1 MTTDLDPGPEKG
13 RPIRLT
19 PVAPGVWLVL
29 LGGGV
34 TVLGPLFGFLIGNI
48 LWTEGVALGMSPI
61 FLFLFLGF
69 LVARGFYERKAT
81 TILLSLFVA
90 WVFGGALWGLLPFVT
105 PGISWQSHLGG
116 FVGGILAART
126 VANWSGVLAHTW
138 GVHGEFT
145 GYVAIF
151 VRAAS

>member
-34 TVLGPLFGFLIGNI
+34 MVLGPLFGFLIGTI
-48 LWTEGVALGMSPI
+48 LGTERETLGMSPI

-69 LVARGFYERKAT
+69 LVAGAGLGTAMLGVRRILRSRMT
-81 TILLSLFVA
+81 TA
-90 WVFGGALWGLLPFVT
+90 D
-105 PGISWQSHLGG
+105 
-116 FVGGILAART
+116 
-126 VANWSGVLAHTW
+126 
-138 GVHGEFT
+138 
-145 GYVAIF
+145 
-151 VRAAS
+151 

>member
-34 TVLGPLFGFLIGNI
+34 LVLGPLFGFLIGTI
-48 LWTEGVALGMSPI
+48 LGTEGEILGMSPM

-69 LVARGFYERKAT
+69 LVAGAGLGTAT
-81 TILLSLFVA
+81 LGVRRILRS
-90 WVFGGALWGLLPFVT
+90 
-105 PGISWQSHLGG
+105 
-116 FVGGILAART
+116 RT
-126 VANWSGVLAHTW
+126 TTAD
-138 GVHGEFT
+138 
-145 GYVAIF
+145 
-151 VRAAS
+151 